1 MANPSLFS
9 VTVSVGAILTNANVL
24 AAPATSPAKTAL
36 QVACDA
42 AVAAISGSAVV
53 SASQLGGRP
62 SDLLI
67 TPAVSPATDGTPKAL
82 YQVSYQAGSG
92 SGGTNP
98 SPSLVL
104 SNPQTASGV
113 ITSAADGAIA
123 TAMTLGGGTPN
134 AVSLLGMVSIDAT

>member
-9 VTVSVGAILTNANVL
+9 VTVSVGAVLTNNNVL
-24 AAPATSPAKTAL
+24 AGPATSPTRTAL

-42 AVAAISGSAVV
+42 AVAAISGSSIV
-53 SASQLGGRP
+53 SASQIGGRP
-62 SDLLI
+62 ADLLI
-67 TPAVSPATDGTPKAL
+67 TPAVSPATEGTPKAL

-113 ITSAADGAIA
+113 TTSSADGAIA
-123 TAMTLGGGTPN
+123 VAVASGGGTPN
-134 AVSLLGMVSIDAT
+134 AVSLLGVVSIDAT